1 MPDETL
7 KEISNTFCVLP
18 WTHMATFTNGTPLLC
33 CVAQP
38 PEAYT
43 NLNLNEQSIQE
54 IWNSNYWKQAR
65 KSMLKGQ
72 KLQPCLHCNKEEEAG
87 IRSHRINENN
97 LWTKKLGK
105 DYIINLVN
113 ETKEDGTL
121 DQDVITLDLRLGN
134 TCNLQCVMC
143 RPMDSSKWTADAQKI
158 IDATSGEVRQD
169 WEWKKRDVS
178 NSNFDW
184 VENLD
189 QFIPLLSNIK
199 HIIFAGGE
207 PLYLKVHTEFLKQC
221 VASGEAHH
229 IELRYHTNGTLM
241 PDEVLELWTKFKFV
255 EVMLSIDCY
264 EDKNTWIRYPSN
276 WQDIE
281 NTLSILDNAPDNI
294 YGKILCTVQ
303 AINIFYITDFAEWLL
318 SKKFKKIGQLDHD
331 GLFHPGTL
339 HFPNYLCSKVLPKH
353 VKKLVTKK
361 IENFANKYPTNKQT
375 KELLNTAN
383 FMNSEDWSDK
393 FNSLQQYIKSIDNMR
408 QTNFSQIFKELYV
421 NFR

>member
-38 PEAYT
+38 PESDT
-43 NLNLNEQSIQE
+43 NLNLNRQSIQE
-54 IWNSNYWKQAR
+54 IWNSNYWRQAR
-65 KSMLKGQ
+65 KLMLKGQ

-97 LWTKKLGK
+97 LWTRKLGK

-143 RPMDSSKWTADAQKI
+143 RPMDSSKWTTDAQKI
-158 IDATSGEVRQD
+158 IDTTTGEVQQD

-184 VENLD
+184 IENID
-189 QFIPLLSNIK
+189 QLIPLLPNIK

-207 PLYLKVHTEFLKQC
+207 PLYLKIHTEFLRRC
-221 VASGEAHH
+221 VESGEAHH

-241 PDEVLELWTKFKFV
+241 PDEILELWSNFKFV

-264 EDKNTWIRYPSN
+264 GEKNTWIRYPSK
-276 WQDIE
+276 WEDIE
-281 NTLSILDNAPDNI
+281 NTLFTLDTAPDNI

-303 AINIFYITDFAEWLL
+303 AINIFYITDFADWLL

-339 HFPNYLCSKVLPKH
+339 HFPNYLCSKVLSTDF
-353 VKKLVTKK
+353 KKLVTEK
-361 IENFANKYPTNKQT
+361 IEKFADEHSTNKQT
-375 KELLNTAN
+375 KELLNTVN

-393 FNSLQQYIKSIDNMR
+393 LPSLRQYIKSIDRMR
-408 QTNFSQIFKELYV
+408 QTNFIKTFDI
-421 NFR
+421 NI